1 MTVDELL
8 TNPVAACDLPDGAI
22 PLHAIVLIE
31 YAEPG
36 SDTVPQRSRLAHYSD
51 DEISLW
57 TSIGMLRFALALE
70 LGSVSDIDEAP

>member
-1 MTVDELL
+1 VTVDELL
-8 TNPVAACDLPDGAI
+8 ANPIKACDLPDSAI

-36 SDTVPQRSRLAHYSD
+36 SDTVPQRPRLAKFAD
-51 DEISLW
+51 DEVSLW

-70 LGSVSDIDEAP
+70 LDSVPDIDEAP